1 MVGLAT
7 VMRLENLIM
16 DSEKM
21 ISFEE
26 MDYKRLQDE
35 YNTLINKIA
44 DLREKHLPIEW
55 LDSKDPNALGEVV
68 ASPYSVLCYLD
79 EYIEE
84 FLK

>member
-1 MVGLAT
+1 
-7 VMRLENLIM
+7 MRLENLIM
-16 DSEKM
+16 DSEKV

-35 YNTLINKIA
+35 YNALINKIA
-44 DLREKHLPIEW
+44 DSREKHLPIEW

>member
-1 MVGLAT
+1 
-7 VMRLENLIM
+7 MRLENLIM

-35 YNTLINKIA
+35 YNALISKIV

-68 ASPYSVLCYLD
+68 GSPYAVLCYLD